1 MVVIPPWSSVGTD
14 LSVAV
19 TWVGLG
25 WSVAEPHAIWFLCT
39 CQLDLE
45 MASEFRSIGRIST
58 ADMVQHF

>member
-1 MVVIPPWSSVGTD
+1 VGTD

-45 MASEFRSIGRIST
+45 MVSEFRSIGRIST